1 MHACMHA
8 WPLGALI
15 TARIERS
22 SIFCHATVA
31 VAVVRTGYSIQ
42 NRKDGTPMMSGGMGW
57 REPPH
62 PGSTALCS
70 VRGLPGG
77 QVSGCRRTIM
87 RNFFPAV
94 FPGDA
99 VILLAQQCPIYYYH
113 TMRQK
118 NHCIP
123 TIIILHKSGR
133 STRTTSL

>member
-1 MHACMHA
+1 
-8 WPLGALI
+8 
-15 TARIERS
+15 
-22 SIFCHATVA
+22 
-31 VAVVRTGYSIQ
+31 
-42 NRKDGTPMMSGGMGW
+42 
-57 REPPH
+57 
-62 PGSTALCS
+62 
-70 VRGLPGG
+70 
-77 QVSGCRRTIM
+77 M

-133 STRTTSL
+133 STRRTSLYFEFYRMFYRIYDFLLISAAAAQFSG